1 MRNEGETEIKVYGN
15 KKKQKIAVDLLCS
28 APLTVERAWPPS
40 FLMSECV
47 PAVIRTTGISPWNQG
62 TVRHYSLLL
71 I

>member
-1 MRNEGETEIKVYGN
+1 MRKEGDREIKVYGN
-15 KKKQKIAVDLLCS
+15 KKKQKIAVDLLGP
-28 APLTVERAWPPS
+28 AQLMVERAWPPS
-40 FLMSECV
+40 FLMSKCV